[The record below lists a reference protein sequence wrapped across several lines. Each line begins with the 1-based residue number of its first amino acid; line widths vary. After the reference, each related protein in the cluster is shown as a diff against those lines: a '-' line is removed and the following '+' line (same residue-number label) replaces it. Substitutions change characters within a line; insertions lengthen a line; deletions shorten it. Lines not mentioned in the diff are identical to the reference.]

1 MSLELMRID
10 DRLLHGQVLVGWG
23 ARLGIAYYVVVDD
36 ALAESAWEQELYGSA
51 LPQGVEVEFL
61 SVEEAARRFEELDAR
76 PDRGALLTRGTRA
89 MRALAA
95 AGHLEGRRV
104 NVGGLHDAPGRIRV
118 LDYVYLG
125 TTEREDL
132 AAIARCARTVSAR
145 DLPTATEVSLDK
157 VLGT

>member
-1 MSLELMRID
+1 MSLELLRID

-23 ARLGIAYYVVVDD
+23 ARLGIAYYAVVDD

-61 SVEEAARRFEELDAR
+61 SVEEATRRFEELDAR
-76 PDRGALLTRGTRA
+76 PDRGALLTRGTGA
-89 MRALAA
+89 MRALAE

-104 NVGGLHDAPGRIRV
+104 NVGGLHDAPGRGRV

-125 TTEREDL
+125 TSERADL
-132 AAIARCARTVSAR
+132 AAIARRAGTVSAR
-145 DLPTATEVSLDK
+145 DLPTAAAVPLEK